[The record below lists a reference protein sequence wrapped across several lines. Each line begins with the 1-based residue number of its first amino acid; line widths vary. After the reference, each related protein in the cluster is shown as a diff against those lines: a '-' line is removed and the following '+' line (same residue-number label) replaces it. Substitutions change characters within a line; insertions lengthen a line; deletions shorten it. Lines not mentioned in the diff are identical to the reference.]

1 MLFAQRPLAA
11 IEHAYDLT
19 TPRGELTLLDWG
31 SRARMGRR
39 DCTELDIRIMDRGPV
54 GVVMQQAL
62 DPGSGEVILTAQ
74 DDTEYYRETASHH
87 VMESLSER
95 MH

>member
-1 MLFAQRPLAA
+1 
-11 IEHAYDLT
+11 
-19 TPRGELTLLDWG
+19 
-31 SRARMGRR
+31 MGRNLR
-39 DCTELDIRIMDRGPV
+39 YWTRKGKGVRTELDIRIMDRGPV
-54 GVVMQQAL
+54 GVVMQHAL

>member
-1 MLFAQRPLAA
+1 M
-11 IEHAYDLT
+11 HMT
-19 TPRGELTLLDWG
+19 SLLHWG
-31 SRARMGRR
+31 SLRYGIGGLSCS
-39 DCTELDIRIMDRGPV
+39 DGEGFTELDIRIMDRGPV
-54 GVVMQQAL
+54 GVVMQHAL

>member
-1 MLFAQRPLAA
+1 MVF
-11 IEHAYDLT
+11 
-19 TPRGELTLLDWG
+19 
-31 SRARMGRR
+31 
-39 DCTELDIRIMDRGPV
+39 TELDIRIMDRGPV
-54 GVVMQQAL
+54 GVVMAS

-74 DDTEYYRETASHH
+74 DDTEYYRETTSHH